1 MVLKEKKK
9 KYKKSELL
17 HLPVIISFI
26 IIKSIRANFFY
37 IFIERQFKN
46 KRQYLTHT
54 HDIVTVI
61 FSNVFFFSDWILLAW
76 FQYPYEYYFIGGL
89 NDKGCPSTP

>member
-1 MVLKEKKK
+1 MVLKEKKN

-54 HDIVTVI
+54 RYCNRD
-61 FSNVFFFSDWILLAW
+61 FLERFFFFPTESFWRDFNIPMNIILSVA
-76 FQYPYEYYFIGGL
+76 
-89 NDKGCPSTP
+89 